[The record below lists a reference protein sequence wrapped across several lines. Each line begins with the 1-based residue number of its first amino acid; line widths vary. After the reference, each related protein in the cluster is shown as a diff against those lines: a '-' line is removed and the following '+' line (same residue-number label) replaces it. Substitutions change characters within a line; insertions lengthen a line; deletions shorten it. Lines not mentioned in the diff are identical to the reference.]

1 MIASETALLLA
12 VAAAFDARTIGD
24 ADVNAWHAAL
34 YDLEFTAAREAVI
47 AHYRRN
53 DERITPAQIRH
64 LTNPYAANK
73 HVPPPPDNVAANPH
87 EWRKRV
93 SAAGLEAPLL
103 ADQRR
108 DLVLRY
114 PDIAAKLT
122 APPLKL
128 ADPRQWSGFIPAG
141 DHEGPNG
148 ARIPNHSPLRA
159 QLVAVFNEACERADA
174 QQSPAGAPQ
183 TADTR
188 PDAEPDPF

>member
-34 YDLEFTAAREAVI
+34 YDTDFATAREAVI

-73 HVPPPPDNVAANPH
+73 HVPAPPDNVAANPH
-87 EWRKRV
+87 QWRKRV
-93 SAAGLEAPLL
+93 SHAGIQAPLL
-103 ADQRR
+103 AAQRR
-108 DLVLRY
+108 DLVLAY
-114 PDIAAKLT
+114 PDIAAKLKL
-122 APPLKL
+122 PPLKL
-128 ADPRQWSGFIPAG
+128 ADPRQWSGFIPAA

-148 ARIPNHSPLRA
+148 TRIPNDSPLRA

-174 QQSPAGAPQ
+174 QQRPAGPPQ
-183 TADTR
+183 TAAAR
-188 PDAEPDPF
+188 PAAEPDPF